1 MTRAIISERMS
12 LALALGLGLAL
23 AGHAQAAEPPAAGAA
38 CKTPAAK
45 SAKGAGPNGM
55 VWIPGGSF
63 TMGTDQGYRD
73 EKPVRQVKVDGFWID
88 PHEVTNAQFSQF
100 VEDTGYKTV
109 AEKPPEPI
117 PNAPPEL
124 MKPGSAVFKQPGAV
138 ASADITQWWHYVP
151 GANWRQPEGPGS
163 SIQGRENHPVV
174 HIAHE
179 DALAYAKWAGRSLPT
194 EAQWEFAAR
203 AGAESTFPW
212 GDSLAP
218 EGKHMANTW
227 TGTFPTKN
235 SKADGYVFS
244 APVGCFPANAN
255 GLYDMIGNVWE
266 WTADWYAPGHDARAT
281 DNPAGPPK
289 EKSHDRRNPGFP
301 VKVIKGGSYLCAPN
315 YCMRYRPA
323 ARHAQ
328 DTGLGTNH
336 IGFRTVLNAPGPKS

>member
-1 MTRAIISERMS
+1 MKNNR
-12 LALALGLGLAL
+12 LVFALALGLGLPFVI
-23 AGHAQAAEPPAAGAA
+23 AGQTVAAEPRAGAQI
-38 CKTPAAK
+38 CQSPPAK
-45 SAKGAGPNGM
+45 SAKGSGPEGM

-63 TMGTDQGYRD
+63 GMGTEKAYRD

-88 PHEVTNAQFSQF
+88 THEVTNNQFARF
-100 VEDTGYKTV
+100 VEETGHKTL
-109 AEKPPEPI
+109 AEKQPEPF

-124 MKPGSAVFKQPGAV
+124 MKPGSAVFKQPGNV
-138 ASADITQWWHYVP
+138 VTGDITQWWHYVP

-163 SIQGRENHPVV
+163 SIEGRGDHPVV
-174 HIAHE
+174 HIAHA
-179 DALAYAKWAGRSLPT
+179 DAEAYAKWAGRSLPT

-212 GDSLAP
+212 GETLAP

-227 TGTFPTKN
+227 TGTFPTQN

-244 APVGCFPANAN
+244 APAGCFPPNAN

-266 WTADWYAPGHDARAT
+266 WTSDWYAPGHDPRAT
-281 DNPAGPPK
+281 DNPEGPPK
-289 EKSHDRRNPGFP
+289 DKSHDRRNPGFP

-336 IGFRTVLNAPGPKS
+336 IGFRTVLNAPGPKH